1 MDGKENDVQVVAEKH
16 KFKGVPVFTVLI
28 LILIALLSC
37 AALNGGPYG
46 GWFIYVA
53 ATGLVA
59 YLDVLT
65 DSRLVYLI
73 PFAAVILSYVI
84 FHPAFSVWA
93 FAVVPSAF
101 FTASA
106 ARGKI
111 NKNTALICSAV
122 FILAFAVLHF
132 ALQAAIGG
140 DFSIQGI
147 TNEILL
153 PYREMKEIFVENSQ
167 SFAEAGIKLDSSTI
181 KMLKDELIKIMPA
194 VVICCGLVIAW
205 LSMWLA
211 SCLSKFFSYE
221 GVPISCGIQMS
232 LISAYVF
239 TAAYL
244 ITLLFGSL
252 YGNTAIIVAA
262 ENISIILIPGFFVCG
277 LWTSAGNIRR
287 KSGGGMPF
295 VMYCAAVLFLMT
307 VSFGMFSVIFVFY
320 GVIHTFYK
328 RYSRKNKDV

>member
-1 MDGKENDVQVVAEKH
+1 MDGKENDVQIVAEKH
-16 KFKGVPVFTVLI
+16 KFKGVPVFTVII
-28 LILIALLSC
+28 LILLALVSC

-65 DSRLVYLI
+65 DSRLVYII

-122 FILAFAVLHF
+122 FILTSGVLFHF
-132 ALQAAIGG
+132 VLQAAIGG

-153 PYREMKEIFVENSQ
+153 PYREIKEIFVENRQ
-167 SFAEAGIKLDSSTI
+167 SLAEAGIKLDSMHEI
-181 KMLKDELIKIMPA
+181 LQDELLNLCPRWLFAA
-194 VVICCGLVIAW
+194 VW
-205 LSMWLA
+205 LSHGFRCGWLHA
-211 SCLSKFFSYE
+211 FQSFFSYE

-244 ITLLFGSL
+244 ITLIFR
-252 YGNTAIIVAA
+252 
-262 ENISIILIPGFFVCG
+262 FFMG
-277 LWTSAGNIRR
+277 IRR
-287 KSGGGMPF
+287 
-295 VMYCAAVLFLMT
+295 
-307 VSFGMFSVIFVFY
+307 
-320 GVIHTFYK
+320 
-328 RYSRKNKDV
+328 